1 MSYEKERGGGGGR
14 GVVIFADGIIARQRG
29 EANRQMDSGSGDSSF
44 FFLVRT
50 DNIHCTGQGP

>member
-44 FFLVRT
+44 FFW
-50 DNIHCTGQGP
+50 